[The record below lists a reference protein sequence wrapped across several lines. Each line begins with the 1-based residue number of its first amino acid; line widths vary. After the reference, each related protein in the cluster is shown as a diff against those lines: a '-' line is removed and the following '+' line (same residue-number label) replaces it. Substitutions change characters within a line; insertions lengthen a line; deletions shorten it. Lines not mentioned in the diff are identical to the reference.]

1 MNPYRAL
8 SSNISF
14 SLQKVRPIN
23 AATLLY
29 LIFFLIGQIIFAS
42 STSVRLSMLKVL
54 SVDVAKFSE
63 IIAFSGRCIEN
74 TISPTRNLP
83 FSDK

>member
-14 SLQKVRPIN
+14 SLQKARPIN

-42 STSVRLSMLKVL
+42 STSVRLSMLNVL
-54 SVDVAKFSE
+54 SV
-63 IIAFSGRCIEN
+63 RCC
-74 TISPTRNLP
+74 
-83 FSDK
+83 